1 MSRMTDRPPAR
12 FPSRRLVLAGLATA
26 LALPRAARAALKPA
40 DQLDLQRI
48 QDYLNG
54 IHTMESPFDLVAG
67 DGTAATGTI
76 YISRPGHMRIVYNP
90 PHPILIVATNDQ
102 VYYYDAQLG
111 QVTWTD
117 LDNTPAWFLLQNT
130 VELGGDI
137 RIESV
142 QHTPGALR
150 VTATETKRPERGRV
164 TMLFTEQPLQLR
176 QWTIL
181 DAQNKTVTVT
191 LDSPRFGVKLNPQ
204 LFDWQDPRNG
214 GSASGG

>member
-1 MSRMTDRPPAR
+1 MNFHPPAR

-40 DQLDLQRI
+40 DQLDLGRI
-48 QDYLNG
+48 QNYLND
-54 IHTMESPFDLVAG
+54 IHTMESRFDQVAA
-67 DGTAATGTI
+67 DGSAATGTI

-130 VELGGDI
+130 VELGGSI
-137 RIESV
+137 RIDGV
-142 QHTPGALR
+142 QHTPGAIR
-150 VTATETKRPERGRV
+150 VSATETKRPERGRV
-164 TMLFTEQPLQLR
+164 TMVFSEQPLQLR

-181 DAQNKTVTVT
+181 DAQNKSVTVT
-191 LDSPRFGVKLNPQ
+191 LDSPRFGMKLNPD
-204 LFDWQDPRNG
+204 LFIWQDPRG
-214 GSASGG
+214 EASGG

>member
-1 MSRMTDRPPAR
+1 MCRMTLHSPAR

-26 LALPRAARAALKPA
+26 LALPRAAQATLKPA
-40 DQLDLQRI
+40 DQIDLQRI
-48 QDYLNG
+48 QNYLNG
-54 IHTMESPFDLVAG
+54 IHTMESPFDQVAG
-67 DGTAATGTI
+67 DGSTATGTI

-130 VELGGDI
+130 VELGGAI
-137 RIESV
+137 RIDDV
-142 QHTPGALR
+142 QHTPGVIR
-150 VTATETKRPERGRV
+150 VNATEVKRPERGRV
-164 TMLFTEQPLQLR
+164 TMVFSESPLQLR

-191 LDSPRFGVKLNPQ
+191 LDSPRFGMSLNPN
-204 LFDWQDPRNG
+204 LFIWQDPRG
-214 GSASGG
+214 HVSGG

>member
-1 MSRMTDRPPAR
+1 MGRMTFHPPAR
-12 FPSRRLVLAGLATA
+12 IPSRRLVLAGLATA

-40 DQLDLQRI
+40 DQIDLERI
-48 QDYLNG
+48 QSYLNG
-54 IHTMESPFDLVAG
+54 IHTMESRFDQVAG
-67 DGTAATGTI
+67 DGSTATGTI

-102 VYYYDAQLG
+102 VYYYDGQLG

-137 RIESV
+137 RIDDVRHEPDV
-142 QHTPGALR
+142 IR
-150 VTATETKRPERGRV
+150 VSATEIKRPERGRV
-164 TMLFTEQPLQLR
+164 TMVFSDAPLQLR

-181 DAQNKTVTVT
+181 DAQNKSVTVT
-191 LDSPRFGVKLNPQ
+191 LDSPRFGMKLNPD
-204 LFDWQDPRNG
+204 LFIWQDPRTG
-214 GSASGG
+214 VSGG